1 VNFSY
6 AADVR
11 GRLLNPLSRGKQWF
25 ARTVGAKP
33 DYPVSFAP
41 LGRGAIADYMPDEHR
56 YIRRVQV
63 MATLDYP
70 ALVA

>member
-11 GRLLNPLSRGKQWF
+11 DRLLNPLSRGKQWF
-25 ARTVGAKP
+25 ARVN
-33 DYPVSFAP
+33 FAP

-56 YIRRVQV
+56 YMRHVQV